1 MICARQGCERQ
12 ARGDEYCSVFCA
24 KIDAGVITE
33 AEDKIEKKEAR
44 VRRNEIRVDAENT
57 SVNRERHVGPAAR
70 RSSRR
75 VRRTSG

>member
-33 AEDKIEKKEAR
+33 AEDKRNAREAR
-44 VRRNEIRVDAENT
+44 QKRDEIRVDAENT
-57 SVNRERHVGPAAR
+57 SVNRPRHIGP
-70 RSSRR
+70 SRHKI
-75 VRRTSG
+75 RRTSG